1 MSFWCLHFP
10 SKNERKQVD
19 LRYHSSKIELVHL
32 FFGGIED
39 TKICFRY
46 YLTFSGNDSWCGFIQ
61 VKVLILLL
69 SYRPKRPLFPRYAFS
84 PIGLEGRHCVQSIR
98 HFELV
103 PTKDQQRAF
112 EWLFHLLQT
121 GKEFCRTFYL
131 LSLVSV
137 SVRSAVKHLQPN
149 LNNLIFTQHWRSKWK
164 TV

>member
-1 MSFWCLHFP
+1 MHIKVHMFWEGQKILRNLHQLFVLCTA
-10 SKNERKQVD
+10 SQIIGGDFAKFCGLLRIYD
-19 LRYHSSKIELVHL
+19 LYDE
-32 FFGGIED
+32 EAD
-39 TKICFRY
+39 
-46 YLTFSGNDSWCGFIQ
+46 GNDSWCGFIQ

-121 GKEFCRTFYL
+121 GKEFYTTFYL
-131 LSLVSV
+131 VLPL
-137 SVRSAVKHLQPN
+137 
-149 LNNLIFTQHWRSKWK
+149 
-164 TV
+164 